1 MQERG
6 HRAQSELPLEAK
18 PNVYQ
23 HHYDGGDHGNRA
35 LLGELGRHFGTNQLD
50 TADFDVV
57 AEGSGDLVH
66 SLGLSGIAARLGFKP
81 DQDIVGSAE
90 LLEFS
95 LAQPQ
100 PANPL
105 PQIAD
110 RDTSLSADLNKRAA
124 LEIDPVI
131 QTVDEKYQ
139 NRSDAQNAGQ
149 QKTETGIPH
158 ERQFGIVRNKANSM
172 EHNQFPPSTAE
183 PLWGDMT
190 TASRR

>member
-1 MQERG
+1 MM
-6 HRAQSELPLEAK
+6 AQSPNGLMIRKLESIFPLTEEERQALASLPMQ
-18 PNVYQ
+18 VM
-23 HHYDGGDHGNRA
+23 
-35 LLGELGRHFGTNQLD
+35 T
-50 TADFDVV
+50 
-57 AEGSGDLVH
+57 
-66 SLGLSGIAARLGFKP
+66 FKP

-90 LLEFS
+90 FLEFS
-95 LAQPQ
+95 FAQPQ

-110 RDTSLSADLNKRAA
+110 RNTSLSADLNERAA

-149 QKTETGIPH
+149 QKTKTGIPH
-158 ERQFGIVRNKANSM
+158 ERQIGTIRNKANSM
-172 EHNQFPPSTAE
+172 EHKQFPPSKAE